1 MQDTRFESL
10 KLWLKTLPIEH
21 GIDINSISP
30 ASSDA
35 SFRRYFR
42 VLTSNP
48 EYSSMIVMDAPS
60 DKEDSKPFVH
70 VAQLL
75 LEAQIDVP
83 KLHEVNLTEGFLLLG
98 DLGTKTLFSEITPE
112 NAQLLYKKVTN
123 TLVNIQKNTQTHQL
137 PSYDEVLLRR
147 ELQLFPD
154 WYLSKHLNYE
164 MTEKESQDL
173 NHVFD
178 SLIENI
184 LQQPTVFVHR
194 DFHSRNLMIT
204 AESEIGVLDFQDA
217 VVGPITYDLVSI
229 FRDAYLGW
237 TEEEQVDWVVRYW
250 EAAKRENLP
259 VDSDFG
265 EFYKNFEW
273 MGLQRHLKVL
283 GIFARLFHRDSKD
296 GYLKDLPLVLS
307 YTEKVAQRYSI
318 FRPLVRIL
326 DHAQKRQRPDGLTF

>member
-10 KLWLKTLPIEH
+10 KLWLKSLPIEH
-21 GIDINSISP
+21 GIDINSITP

-48 EYSSMIVMDAPS
+48 GSSSLIVMDAPT
-60 DKEDSKPFVH
+60 DKEDSQPFVH

-75 LEAQIDVP
+75 LEAQIEVP
-83 KLHEVNLTEGFLLLG
+83 KLHEVNLTDGFLLLG

-112 NAQLLYKKVTN
+112 NAPLLYKKVTH
-123 TLVNIQKNTQTHQL
+123 TLIKLQKNTQTHQL
-137 PSYDEVLLRR
+137 PLYDDVLLRR

-154 WYLSKHLNYE
+154 WYLSKHLNYQ
-164 MTEKESQDL
+164 MTEKEVQDL
-173 NHVFD
+173 NHLFD

-184 LQQPTVFVHR
+184 LQQPNVFVHR

-204 AESEIGVLDFQDA
+204 TDNEIGVLDFQDS
-217 VVGPITYDLVSI
+217 VMGPITYDLVSI

-237 TEEEQVDWVVRYW
+237 TEEQQVDWVVRYW
-250 EAAKRENLP
+250 EAAKNEHLP
-259 VDSDFG
+259 VNPDFG
-265 EFYKNFEW
+265 EFYKDFEW

-283 GIFARLFHRDSKD
+283 GIFARLFHRDGKD

-307 YTEKVAQRYSI
+307 YTEKVAQRYSM

-326 DHAQKRQRPDGLTF
+326 DNAQKRQRPDGLTF

>member
-10 KLWLKTLPIEH
+10 KIWLKSLPIEH
-21 GIDINSISP
+21 GIDISSITP

-42 VLTSNP
+42 VLSSNSR
-48 EYSSMIVMDAPS
+48 SSSFIVMDAPTN
-60 DKEDSKPFVH
+60 KEDSKPFVY

-75 LEAQIDVP
+75 LQAQINVP
-83 KLHEVNLTEGFLLLG
+83 KLHEVNLDDGFLLLG
-98 DLGTKTLFSEITPE
+98 DLGTKTLFSEINPE
-112 NAQLLYKKVTN
+112 NVSLLYKKVTH
-123 TLVNIQKNTQTHQL
+123 TLVKLQKNTPTHQL
-137 PSYDEVLLRR
+137 PLYDKVLLKR

-164 MTEKESQDL
+164 MSEKEVQDL
-173 NHVFD
+173 NHIFD

-184 LQQPTVFVHR
+184 MQQPTVFVHR

-204 AESEIGVLDFQDA
+204 PENEIGVLDFQDA

-237 TEEEQVDWVVRYW
+237 TEEQQVDWVIRYW
-250 EAAKRENLP
+250 EVAKRENLP
-259 VDSDFG
+259 VDHDFG
-265 EFYKNFEW
+265 EFYKSFEW
-273 MGLQRHLKVL
+273 TGLQRHLKVL
-283 GIFARLFHRDSKD
+283 GIFARLFHRDAKD

-326 DHAQKRQRPDGLTF
+326 DNAQKRERPDGMTF